1 MKPIYLDHNAT
12 TPVLPEVIE
21 AMAPFWNQTS
31 GNPSSR
37 HQHGRYGRR
46 ALDEAREC
54 IADNLGSD
62 PDEIIFTSGG
72 TESNHLAI
80 FGITQSLVAFHSIP
94 SSSAAIP
101 KPRAITS
108 TIEHPSV
115 MECFHSLEKRDWIID
130 RISVDSQ
137 GRVILS
143 SLNDVIHHKNNGN
156 TVPSP
161 ADKFSDLQCNLPRL
175 VSVML
180 ANNET
185 GAIQPVKEIVE
196 MVQSHAI
203 PVHTD
208 AVQAI
213 GKIAIDFH
221 DLGVSSL
228 SLGAHKFH
236 GPKGIGALIVHR
248 DCPLSAI
255 FQGGHQQSGH
265 RAGTEPV
272 PLIVGMAKALELA
285 CKKLEQKDPC
295 VSQLA
300 QHFHDRLM
308 KTLPGLVINSPP
320 QPYCLLNTLNVS
332 FPGVDAQLLLM
343 ALDLNG
349 ISCSVG
355 SACASGSTQPSPV
368 LKAMK
373 LSKEVINSAVR
384 FSFGSTNTLEEVN
397 EAVERIVDVV
407 QQQMDLLPVQQL
419 PHSP

>member
-1 MKPIYLDHNAT
+1 M
-12 TPVLPEVIE
+12 
-21 AMAPFWNQTS
+21 
-31 GNPSSR
+31 PSSGDVMPR
-37 HQHGRYGRR
+37 
-46 ALDEAREC
+46 
-54 IADNLGSD
+54 
-62 PDEIIFTSGG
+62 
-72 TESNHLAI
+72 
-80 FGITQSLVAFHSIP
+80 
-94 SSSAAIP
+94 
-101 KPRAITS
+101 PRAITS

-115 MECFHSLEKRDWIID
+115 MECFHSLEKRGWLID

-137 GRVILS
+137 GHVILS
-143 SLNDVIHHKNNGN
+143 SLKDVIRDPNHENI
-156 TVPSP
+156 VPSP
-161 ADKFSDLQCNLPRL
+161 ADKFSDLQYNFPRL
-175 VSVML
+175 VSIML

-185 GAIQPVKEIVE
+185 GALQPVKKIVG

-213 GKIAIDFH
+213 GKIAINFH

-248 DCPLSAI
+248 DCPLSTI
-255 FQGGHQQSGH
+255 LQGGHQQSGR

-285 CKKLEQKDPC
+285 CKKLVQQDLC
-295 VSQLA
+295 ISQIT
-300 QHFHDRLM
+300 QHFRDRLM
-308 KTLPGLVINSPP
+308 KTLPGLVINSPD
-320 QPYCLLNTLNVS
+320 QPYCLPNTLNVS

-343 ALDLNG
+343 ALDLKG

-384 FSFGSTNTLEEVN
+384 FSFGSTNTLEEAN
-397 EAVERIVDVV
+397 EAVERILDVV

-419 PHSP
+419 PHSS